1 MQKKKKNRVS
11 FLQWAVINVHPPSTS
26 QKEVHLLAPPLQS
39 QQKGQSQPHPLTARQ
54 KILHLPIFTR
64 LNRRMDIPIHIYPKK
79 ATLTQTHPQSLPK
92 NSHPHFTT
100 YTYKGA
106 YSLSKHG
113 FYAFYRSNFW
123 CRKLTQN
130 TEKVILKTEKLSQK
144 WKLLP
149 KIDIEKNWKLISRSI
164 FKNSGLFLESR

>member
-1 MQKKKKNRVS
+1 MGCYKRAPTLNQPKK
-11 FLQWAVINVHPPSTS
+11 
-26 QKEVHLLAPPLQS
+26 VHLPAPPLQS
-39 QQKGQSQPHPLTARQ
+39 QQKGQTQPHPLTACQ

-64 LNRRMDIPIHIYPKK
+64 LHWRMDLPIHIYRKK
-79 ATLTQTHPQSLPK
+79 ATLTQTHPHSLPK

-106 YSLSKHG
+106 YSLSKYG

-130 TEKVILKTEKLSQK
+130 TEKVILKTEKLNQK

-164 FKNSGLFLESR
+164 FRNSGLFLESR